1 MPKPGPI
8 VGTAG
13 HVDHGK
19 TALVTALTGQN
30 LDALA
35 EEQARGITI
44 TLGFTNANIEGTPV
58 SFIDV
63 PGHESLVRTMVAG
76 AAGMDA
82 VLLCVSA
89 VDGVMPQTIE
99 HVGIC
104 ESLGIRS
111 GIVVLTMADQVDD
124 ELLELAEADVED
136 LVNGTFLHGAPV
148 IAVSSLTGAGMPA
161 LRAVIARLSPT
172 PRTTEGPFRLP
183 VDRVFSRSGFGDI
196 ASGTVWSGEVRL
208 DSPLWLL
215 PDASRVRV
223 RGMHVHGADVDHAIA
238 GQRLAINV
246 AGASKDALR
255 RGVTLA
261 SSPLPTTYIFD
272 AKLNALPRGESLS
285 DGESVRVLLGTS
297 EAIGRVIIASERDP
311 LVPGTSVYAQLRLD
325 TPLTC
330 LPGDRFIVRR
340 PSPESTLA
348 GGIVLD
354 PWAKRMRTKHK
365 KQALVELK
373 RLEKGDRTVLLERA
387 EESGLIEADVQ
398 QRGIG
403 ELGIDLADYRF
414 APSIIGRLEGRL
426 LDMMADYHNAQPL
439 SLGAKRRELHRDG
452 VGHLPPRVF
461 DALVERL
468 ADAGLA
474 AIAGPFVRL
483 VHFEVSLN
491 AEQEELSN
499 KVAAAVET
507 AGLDGLKVAALIE
520 QLSSPDVISLLHLHA
535 AAGRV
540 QRIGDVG
547 WFGKTT
553 LDDLV
558 VKVRGWFSDNDTL
571 NAQAFK
577 QLSGQSRRT
586 AIPLMEWLDG
596 SGITAR
602 QGDSRKLR

>member
-1 MPKPGPI
+1 MPTPGPI

-19 TALVTALTGQN
+19 TALITALTGQE

-44 TLGFTNANIEGTPV
+44 ALGFTSAEINGTSV

-89 VDGVMPQTIE
+89 VDGVMPQTVE

-111 GIVVLTMADQVDD
+111 GIVVLTMADQVDS
-124 ELLELAEADVED
+124 ELLELAQADVED
-136 LVNGTFLHGAPV
+136 LVSGTFLDSAPV
-148 IAVSSLTGAGMPA
+148 IGVSSLTGHGMPA
-161 LRAVIARLSPT
+161 LRDAIAKLT
-172 PRTTEGPFRLP
+172 PSERSTAGPFRLP
-183 VDRVFSRSGFGDI
+183 VDRVFSRSGFGTI

-208 DSPLWLL
+208 DRPLWLL
-215 PDASRVRV
+215 PDNERVRV
-223 RGMHVHGADVDHAIA
+223 RGMHVHGVSVEHAVA
-238 GQRLAINV
+238 GQRLAVNI
-246 AGASKDALR
+246 AGAPPDALH

-261 SSPLPTTYIFD
+261 SESLPTTHILD
-272 AKLNALPRGESLS
+272 AKLSALPRGESLS
-285 DGESVRVLLGTS
+285 DGDAVRVLLGTS
-297 EAIGRVIIASERDP
+297 EALGRVHFASERDP

-330 LPGDRFIVRR
+330 MQGDRFIVRR

-348 GGIVLD
+348 GGVVLD
-354 PWAKRMRTKHK
+354 PWTRRMRTKHK
-365 KQALVELK
+365 KRALGELK
-373 RLEKGDRTVLLERA
+373 RLESGDRTVLLERA
-387 EESGLIEADVQ
+387 DEAGLTEAEVRQRGVSGL
-398 QRGIG
+398 G
-403 ELGIDLADYRF
+403 LMLADHRF
-414 APSIIGRLEGRL
+414 AASVVGRFEGRL
-426 LDMMADYHNAQPL
+426 LDMMADYHNTHPL

-474 AIAGPFVRL
+474 TISGPLVRL
-483 VHFEVSLN
+483 KHFEVRLN
-491 AEQEELSN
+491 DEQTALS
-499 KVAAAVET
+499 AQILAMVEA
-507 AGLDGLKVAALIE
+507 AGLDGLK
-520 QLSSPDVISLLHLHA
+520 LSELTETLASPEVTALLHLHA

-540 QRIGDVG
+540 HRVADIG
-547 WFGKTT
+547 WFAQST
-553 LDDLV
+553 LDALTH
-558 VKVRGWFSDNDTL
+558 KVRTWFKDNKTL
-571 NAQAFK
+571 DAQAFK
-577 QLSGQSRRT
+577 VLSGQSRRT
-586 AIPLMEWLDG
+586 AIPLLEWLDA
-596 SGITAR
+596 SGVTAR

>member
-1 MPKPGPI
+1 MSAPGPI

-19 TALVTALTGQN
+19 TALITALTGQN
-30 LDALA
+30 LDALV

-44 TLGFTNANIEGTPV
+44 ALGFTGANIEGTSV

-111 GIVVLTMADQVDD
+111 GIVVLTMADQVDE

-136 LVNGTFLHGAPV
+136 LVSGTFLDGAPV
-148 IAVSSLTGAGMPA
+148 IGVSSLTGAGMAA
-161 LRAVIARLSPT
+161 LRAAIAQLSPT
-172 PRTTEGPFRLP
+172 SRKIEGPFRLP

-196 ASGTVWSGEVRL
+196 ASGTVWSGDVRL

-215 PDASRVRV
+215 PDAERVRV
-223 RGMHVHGADVDHAIA
+223 RGLHVHGVEVDHAVA

-246 AGASKDALR
+246 AGATKGALR

-261 SSPLPTTYIFD
+261 SSPLPTTHIFD
-272 AKLNALPRGESLS
+272 AKLSALPRGESLS
-285 DGESVRVLLGTS
+285 DGDSVRVLLGTS
-297 EAIGRVIIASERDP
+297 EAMGRVNFASERDP

-330 LPGDRFIVRR
+330 VPGDRFIVRR

-348 GGIVLD
+348 GGVVLD
-354 PWAKRMRTKHK
+354 PWAKRMRTKNK
-365 KQALVELK
+365 KQALTELK
-373 RLEKGDRTVLLERA
+373 RLEQGDRTVLLERA
-387 EESGLIEADVQ
+387 EEDGLIDVDVQ
-398 QRGIG
+398 QRSVGD
-403 ELGIDLADYRF
+403 LGIILADHRF
-414 APSIIGRLEGRL
+414 AASIVGRLEGRL
-426 LDMMADYHNAQPL
+426 LDMMAEFHNAQPL

-468 ADAGLA
+468 VDAGLA
-474 AIAGPFVRL
+474 VIAGPLVRL
-483 VHFEVSLN
+483 IHFKVHLDDV
-491 AEQEELSN
+491 QEKLSQ
-499 KVAAAVET
+499 KTLAAVEA
-507 AGLDGLKVAALIE
+507 AGLDGIKLADLMERLPNPEMV
-520 QLSSPDVISLLHLHA
+520 SLLHLHS

-540 QRIGDVG
+540 HRVGDLG
-547 WFGKTT
+547 WFGQNA
-553 LDDLV
+553 LDGLV
-558 VKVRGWFSDNDTL
+558 VKVRGWFSDNDSL
-571 NAQAFK
+571 DAQAFK

-586 AIPLMEWLDG
+586 AIPLLEWLDA